1 MKKKLTR
8 LVALLLLVA
17 LCVAP
22 STSYAAEARASYY
35 LSSYS
40 AFVYRASG
48 GKLEIWFDVNATGTM
63 DDVGALTIILQSSS
77 DGSTWSHVKTY
88 QYTSYSSMMAHNT
101 YSLDTHVNYYG
112 ASTSLYYRAYVTVW
126 AGKNGGGDSR
136 QILTRTV

>member
-1 MKKKLTR
+1 MKKKLTK

-22 STSYAAEARASYY
+22 SMAYAAEARASAY
-35 LSSYS
+35 LDSYS
-40 AFVYRASG
+40 AYVYRAG
-48 GKLEIWFDVNATGTM
+48 GGQLQVWFDINAAGTV

-88 QYTSYSSMMAHNT
+88 QYTTYTNMMAHNT
-101 YSLDTHVNYYG
+101 YYHNSHVNYYG

-126 AGKNGGGDSR
+126 AGKDGGGDSR
-136 QILTRTV
+136 QVVTRTV